1 MVVLSAHILPQLRLS
16 VDEYL
21 QADLPEGQRYELVDG
36 VIEVSPTPDE
46 LHDYAI
52 MQLVERLFAYR
63 QSHAGAFAHLST
75 RSSVLIPNKTT
86 IREPDLS
93 LYQVFQKSSQWSA
106 WKKDCPFWIA
116 EATSHEQEA
125 RDLEEKR
132 EDYWMAGI
140 QEYWIVHRQQQRVLV
155 LNRES
160 NDWLEK
166 VYFPNQEA
174 ISVRLPG
181 FSLPVSGLFP
191 A

>member
-1 MVVLSAHILPQLRLS
+1 MVVLSADILPQLRLS

-52 MQLVERLFAYR
+52 MQLVEKLFAYR
-63 QSHAGAFAHLST
+63 QSHACAFAHLST

-86 IREPDLS
+86 IREPDLA
-93 LYQVFQKSSQWSA
+93 LYRVFQKSSQWSA
-106 WKKDCPFWIA
+106 WKKDCPFWLA
-116 EATSHEQEA
+116 EATSHDQEV

-132 EDYWMAGI
+132 EDYWIAGI
-140 QEYWIVHRQQQRVLV
+140 QEYWVAHRQEQRVLV
-155 LNRES
+155 LSRGS

-166 VYFPNQEA
+166 VYYPNQNA
-174 ISVRLPG
+174 LSVCLPD
-181 FSLPVSGLFP
+181 FSLEVSALFP